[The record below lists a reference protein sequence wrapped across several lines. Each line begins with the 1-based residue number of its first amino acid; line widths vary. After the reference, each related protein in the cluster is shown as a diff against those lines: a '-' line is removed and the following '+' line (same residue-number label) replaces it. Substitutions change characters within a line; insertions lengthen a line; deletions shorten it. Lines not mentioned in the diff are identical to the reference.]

1 MAGLPVNGQTTIY
14 GDKLMLYAGEGTSAL
29 PIALGQSCS
38 LEISAETIDTTTKMS
53 GNYKEF
59 LTGQLS
65 FTISSESL
73 LTYSSTN
80 ASVADLA
87 KYKTFKDL
95 VKLMT
100 DREPISFKIATS
112 KGEANDFAPD
122 VDFISGKAI
131 ITQCSANAQTGQLT
145 TCSIQMQ
152 GTGEL
157 TVSEKF
163 VAPSSTPT
171 E

>member
-1 MAGLPVNGQTTIY
+1 MAGLPVNDKTTIY
-14 GDKLMLYAGEGTSAL
+14 GDKLMLYYDGK
-29 PIALGQSCS
+29 PIALGQTCS
-38 LEISAETIDTTTKMS
+38 LEISADTIDTTTKMS

-73 LTYSSTN
+73 LTYSST
-80 ASVADLA
+80 ASGVADLT
-87 KYKTFKDL
+87 KYSTFKDL

-100 DREPISFKIATS
+100 DRDPVEFKIATA
-112 KGEANDFAPD
+112 KGADQDYAAD
-122 VDFISGKAI
+122 VDFISGMAI
-131 ITQCSANAQTGQLT
+131 ITQCSASAQTGQLT

-157 TVSEKF
+157 TVSESF
-163 VAPSSTPT
+163 AAPT